1 MTLEPP
7 NPPLHDEV
15 VRLTPLAP
23 EHVVPMRALGDD
35 EDVARFT
42 YVRAPLSDE
51 EAQEWVGRY
60 VAGWQDGS
68 QAGFAIETQDDRAF
82 LGFVALVRYD
92 AEARE
97 GEIGYIVA
105 PAARGHGVA
114 GRAVGLLTE
123 WCLHV
128 VGLERVELR
137 IDVAN
142 VPSVRV
148 AEKLGYVRDGVLR
161 SAHFKHGVR
170 VDLAVYSRLPGDV

>member
-1 MTLEPP
+1 MTLAPP

-51 EAQEWVGRY
+51 AAQEWVGRY

-82 LGFVALVRYD
+82 LGFVG
-92 AEARE
+92 ARPLRR
-97 GEIGYIVA
+97 GSTRGRDRVHRR
-105 PAARGHGVA
+105 ARGPWPRRRGF
-114 GRAVGLLTE
+114 G
-123 WCLHV
+123 
-128 VGLERVELR
+128 
-137 IDVAN
+137 
-142 VPSVRV
+142 PS
-148 AEKLGYVRDGVLR
+148 AC
-161 SAHFKHGVR
+161 
-170 VDLAVYSRLPGDV
+170 

>member
-1 MTLEPP
+1 MGR
-7 NPPLHDEV
+7 PL
-15 VRLTPLAP
+15 RGGLA
-23 EHVVPMRALGDD
+23 
-35 EDVARFT
+35 
-42 YVRAPLSDE
+42 
-51 EAQEWVGRY
+51 
-60 VAGWQDGS
+60 DGS

-105 PAARGHGVA
+105 PAARGRGVA
-114 GRAVGLLTE
+114 GRAVGLLTD

-128 VGLERVELR
+128 VGLERLELR

-170 VDLAVYSRLPGDV
+170 VDLAVYSRLPGDA

>member
-1 MTLEPP
+1 MTLAPP

-15 VRLTPLAP
+15 VRLTPLGP
-23 EHVVPMRALGDD
+23 EHVAPMRELGED

-42 YVRAPLSDE
+42 YVRAPLTE
-51 EAQEWVGRY
+51 ESARAWVDRY

-68 QAGFAIETQDDRAF
+68 LAGFAIEAQDDREF

-92 AEARE
+92 AEGRE

-105 PAARGHGVA
+105 PAARGRGVA
-114 GRAVGLLTE
+114 VRAVRLLTD

-128 VGLERVELR
+128 VGVERLELR

-142 VPSVRV
+142 AASVGV
-148 AEKLGYVRDGVLR
+148 AQRLGYVRDGVLR
-161 SAHFKHGVR
+161 SAHFRHGVR
-170 VDLAVYSRLPGDV
+170 IDLAVYSRLPGDA